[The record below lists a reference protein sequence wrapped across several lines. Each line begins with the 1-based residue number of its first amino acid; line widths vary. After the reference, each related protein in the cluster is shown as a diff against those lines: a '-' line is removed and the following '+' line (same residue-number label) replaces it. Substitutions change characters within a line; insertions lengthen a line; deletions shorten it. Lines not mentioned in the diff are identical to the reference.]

1 MILVVVKTKDE
12 VGFISSNFKQ
22 ITARRTQKLLIWC
35 IYMVYLVVICV
46 DEDDIATYT
55 IKSVDDPR
63 ALNKSL
69 YIRPPQNILSQN
81 EVIQLW
87 EKHIGK
93 ELKKSSLSKDD
104 FLAMKKG
111 I

>member
-1 MILVVVKTKDE
+1 M
-12 VGFISSNFKQ
+12 
-22 ITARRTQKLLIWC
+22 
-35 IYMVYLVVICV
+35 ICV

-93 ELKKSSLSKDD
+93 KLKKSSLSKDE

-111 I
+111 TQLKSTAKWNCISMLSRESVSNTRHLNMVMDTRIFILV

>member
-1 MILVVVKTKDE
+1 M
-12 VGFISSNFKQ
+12 
-22 ITARRTQKLLIWC
+22 
-35 IYMVYLVVICV
+35 ICV

-93 ELKKSSLSKDD
+93 QLTKSSISKDE

-111 I
+111 TQCTVNCIAYWIISVIVY